1 MALSQIRSNRVQ
13 PGRPAGSTIAVLGLL
28 SAGIFIY
35 QALEAMLLPAL
46 PLVRTSLH
54 ASTQDIAWA
63 ITSVLLAGAVATP
76 VVGRLA
82 DIRDKRRIL
91 LAALAITALGTLLSA
106 LAPSLAV
113 LIIGQALQGV
123 GLGVVPLSIGIIRDT
138 QTPEWSRIGNGL
150 IIGVAGAGF
159 VAGTLLAGPIAQHL
173 SFKWL
178 FWIPLLALLLTLV
191 GVWLFMP
198 ACPPMSERSKG
209 DRVGFGF
216 LDAGLL
222 GGGLAILLS
231 AFTIAP
237 NDGWTSN
244 RFLVFLGGA
253 LVLLAAFVAVE
264 LRTAAPLIDLRR
276 LASRPVMLACVM
288 SFVIGFASF
297 AVLLALPMI
306 VELPPATGYGLGK
319 TVTVA
324 GVLLVPLG
332 VAAAIA
338 GPLTGRLERLLGQRG
353 VMALTMIVLSASSL
367 VMFAGRGIWALALAS
382 LLTGIGQGLGLT
394 AVMNMLVKSVPSE
407 HTGAVS
413 GLAFV
418 LKAVGSVLG
427 AQIAASVLAAHLDP
441 GTQAP
446 TWNGFEAVYWISASL
461 GFAGLVLS
469 FLFYRPADRL

>member
-1 MALSQIRSNRVQ
+1 MALPQIRPNQVQ
-13 PGRPAGSTIAVLGLL
+13 LDSPARGTVAVLGLL

-35 QALEAMLLPAL
+35 EALETMLLPAL
-46 PLVRTSLH
+46 PLLRTSLH
-54 ASTQDIAWA
+54 ASTQDIVWA
-63 ITSVLLAGAVATP
+63 ITSVLLASAVATP

-82 DIRDKRRIL
+82 DIRDKRRVL

-106 LAPSLAV
+106 LAPSLVV
-113 LIIGQALQGV
+113 LIVGQALQGV

-150 IIGVAGAGF
+150 IIGVAGVGF
-159 VAGTLLAGPIAQHL
+159 IAGTLLAGPIAQHL
-173 SFKWL
+173 SYKWL
-178 FWIPLLALLLTLV
+178 FWIPLLALLLTIV
-191 GVWLFMP
+191 SVWLFLP
-198 ACPPMSERSKG
+198 ACPPKSGQGGS
-209 DRVGFGF
+209 DRASFGL

-222 GGGLAILLS
+222 GGGLAILLT

-237 NDGWTSN
+237 DDGWTSN
-244 RFLVFLGGA
+244 RFLAFLAAA

-264 LRTAAPLIDLRR
+264 LRTASPLVDLRR
-276 LASRPVMLACVM
+276 LASRPVLLPCVQ

-297 AVLLALPMI
+297 AVLMVLPMI
-306 VELPPATGYGLGK
+306 VESRAATGYGLGK
-319 TVTVA
+319 SVTEA

-332 VAAAIA
+332 AIA
-338 GPLTGRLERLLGQRG
+338 TIFGPLTGKLERLLGPRA
-353 VMALTMIVLSASSL
+353 VMALAMIALAAASL
-367 VMFAGRGIWALALAS
+367 VMFAGRETWALALAS

-394 AVMNMLVKSVPSE
+394 AVMNTLVKNVPSE

-427 AQIAASVLAAHLDP
+427 AQIAASVLAAHLNA

-446 TWNGFEAVYWISASL
+446 AWSGFEAVYLISASL
-461 GFAGLVLS
+461 GIVGLVLS
-469 FLFYRPADRL
+469 FL